1 MDYQD
6 DDLEVYVE
14 AISIIV
20 TDPKTKFMAVYQK
33 QFAKPS
39 LVLTCSSVEKNE
51 TSAAAAGFHARA
63 RLAAL
68 AKARDWG
75 WID

>member
-20 TDPKTKFMAVYQK
+20 TDPQTKFMAVYQK

-51 TSAAAAGFHARA
+51 TSAAAIFHARA

-75 WID
+75 WIE